1 MVTTLNPEPQS
12 IAEATIAI
20 GGHNAPPIQKV
31 VTADPSLL
39 EKVATRVEHL
49 EEVLDEAADAAH
61 KEQNMGLLEAFRAYP
76 KAVGWSML
84 FSTAIVMEGFD
95 LTMINSFYALPA
107 FQQRYGVSDGKGGY
121 LITPAW
127 QAGLSNAVQVGSIL
141 GLMINGWACDRFGY
155 KKTIGISLFLI
166 IAFIAITF
174 TAKSITVLLVGELL
188 CGFPWGVFQTLTTA
202 YAAEVC
208 PIPLRP
214 YLTTYV
220 NLCWVMG
227 QFISSGVL
235 KGVSKYSPTD
245 QWAYRIPFALQWMW
259 PVPILIGTFLAPES
273 PWWFVR
279 HGRLDDAK
287 KSLKALGA
295 TSAKAYIDV
304 DKRVSQMV
312 HTNEIEK
319 VMHEGVSYFDCF
331 KGTNLR
337 RTEIVCMVWM
347 IQTIC
352 GSGFIGYSTTFYEQA
367 GLSVDNAFSLSLG
380 QYALGAVGTISSWW
394 TMNYF
399 GRRTLYLGGLAAMF
413 FALIAVAG
421 TGFKSSSQAS
431 WAAGSLVIVYAFLY
445 QFTVGPVCYCLV
457 AEIPSTR
464 LRAKS
469 VVLARSAYNVVGII
483 NNIIFP
489 RMLSPLSWHWGKK
502 AGFFWAGGCLLS
514 AVWTFFR
521 LPEPKGRT
529 YAELDVLFDDRVP
542 ARKFATTAVDLF
554 ARGGNVKDENYI
566 PPGGGH

>member
-1 MVTTLNPEPQS
+1 MQ
-12 IAEATIAI
+12 
-20 GGHNAPPIQKV
+20 
-31 VTADPSLL
+31 
-39 EKVATRVEHL
+39 KVATRVEHL
-49 EEVLDEAADAAH
+49 EEILDDAADAQV
-61 KEQNMGLLEAFRAYP
+61 KEQKMGMMEAFRANP

-95 LTMINSFYALPA
+95 LTMINSFYGLPA
-107 FQQRYGVSDGKGGY
+107 FQKRYGDRQPDGSY
-121 LITPAW
+121 LISPAW
-127 QAGLSNAVQVGSIL
+127 QSGLSNAVQVGSII
-141 GLMINGWACDRFGY
+141 GLLINGWACDRFGY
-155 KKTIGISLFLI
+155 KKTIGLSLFLI
-166 IAFIAITF
+166 MCFIAITF
-174 TAKSITVLLVGELL
+174 TAKNITVLLIGELL

-235 KGVSKYSPTD
+235 KGVSGYSPDD

-259 PVPILIGTFLAPES
+259 PIPILIGTFFAPES
-273 PWWFVR
+273 PWWLVR
-279 HGRLDDAK
+279 QGRLEDAK
-287 KSLKALGA
+287 DSLRKLGSENA
-295 TSAKAYIDV
+295 AAFIDV
-304 DKRVSQMV
+304 DKRVAQMV
-312 HTNEIEK
+312 HTNEMEK
-319 VMHEGVSYFDCF
+319 VIHEGTTYFDCF
-331 KGTNLR
+331 RGVNLR
-337 RTEIVCMVWM
+337 RTEIASMVWM

-352 GSGFIGYSTTFYEQA
+352 GSGFIGYSTVFYEQA
-367 GLSVDNAFSLSLG
+367 GLSVSNAFSLSLG

-399 GRRTLYLGGLAAMF
+399 GRRTLYMWGLFAMC
-413 FALIAVAG
+413 FALVAVGG
-421 TGFKSSSQAS
+421 TGFKNSQSAS
-431 WAAGSLVIVYAFLY
+431 WAAGSVIIFYAFLY

-464 LRAKS
+464 LRAKT
-469 VVLARSAYNVVGII
+469 VVLARAAYNVVGII

-489 RMLSPLSWHWGKK
+489 RMLSPLSWHWGRK

-521 LPEPKGRT
+521 LPEPKGRS
-529 YAELDVLFDDRVP
+529 YAELDILFDDKVP

-554 ARGGNVKDENYI
+554 ARGHNPSKEDEYI
-566 PPGGGH
+566 PSGGVH